1 MDDIGNRGRL
11 LFASLPSAG
20 LINPLLAIVQ
30 ELVRRDADLWFACT
44 DERADEIRR
53 IGGGAGGA
61 GPVRFVS
68 LGRYR
73 PHLWPANWDQATLR
87 AMTTGRRVRDFA
99 AFMDTNV
106 DHEYTEEL
114 YRRMLAAID
123 EVRPDL
129 IVADSCTGWAIDAA
143 MRRGIPYVL
152 TIAVPVSSF
161 YVDLLP
167 WGYPTPGSGL
177 PARMSAVQRVD
188 NVRYRLGVRAV
199 MASPRRLRPALAA
212 LQRRKAEGLPNAAGI
227 PSHYARAAADV
238 LGCSVFGLE
247 YPFPAETPNLHMVGA
262 VLPGDADD
270 VTADPSLDAWLDAHP
285 SIVYIGFGTFMR
297 PSAGQ
302 VAALVEVA
310 RRLGPRH
317 HVLWKLDET
326 RQRMLP
332 ADLPANLRVEAWL
345 PSQLAVLAHPN
356 VRVFFNHGGGNA
368 FHEGLAYGK
377 PLLVMPFWMDCN
389 DFAAR
394 AADSGAGLVVRNVD
408 RPDVDDIVNKITR
421 LATEPAYRQRAEHWA
436 AELRAAGGSTAAAD
450 IVQRR
455 LGLLGPAVGAASADR
470 TTSS

>member
-1 MDDIGNRGRL
+1 VGDGMRGRL

-20 LINPLLAIVQ
+20 LINPLLAIAQ

-44 DERADEIRR
+44 DERADEICR
-53 IGGGAGGA
+53 IGGEATG

-73 PHLWPANWDQATLR
+73 PHLWPANWDQETLR

-106 DHEYTEEL
+106 DRQYTEEL
-114 YRRMLAAID
+114 YRRTLAAID

-143 MRRGIPYVL
+143 MKRGIPYVL

-161 YVDLLP
+161 YVDTLP
-167 WGYPTPGSGL
+167 WSYPTPGSGL
-177 PARMSAVQRVD
+177 PVRMSARQRVE
-188 NVRYRLGVRAV
+188 NVLFRLGTRAV
-199 MASPRRLRPALAA
+199 MASPRRMRPALAD
-212 LQRRKAEGLPNAAGI
+212 LRRRKAEGLPNAEGI
-227 PSHYARAAADV
+227 PSHYARAAADI

-247 YPFPAETPNLHMVGA
+247 YPFPAASPNLHMVGA
-262 VLPGDADD
+262 VLPGDSGEIAP
-270 VTADPSLDAWLDAHP
+270 DPSLEAWLDAHP

-302 VAALVEVA
+302 VAALAEVA
-310 RRLGPRH
+310 RRLAPRH

-345 PSQLAVLAHPN
+345 PSQLEVLAHPN

-368 FHEGLAYGK
+368 FHEGLVHGK

-408 RPDVDDIVNKITR
+408 RPDVDDIVNKITK
-421 LATEPAYRQRAEHWA
+421 LVTDPAYRERAEHWA
-436 AELRAAGGSTAAAD
+436 GQLRSAGGSVAAAD
-450 IVQRR
+450 LIQRR
-455 LGLLGPAVGAASADR
+455 LGLLGKASGAASADR
-470 TTSS
+470 TAPS

>member
-1 MDDIGNRGRL
+1 MGDDGTRGRL

-20 LINPLLAIVQ
+20 LINPLLAIAQ
-30 ELVRRDADLWFACT
+30 ELARRDADLWFACT

-53 IGGGAGGA
+53 IGGGANG

-106 DHEYTEEL
+106 DREYTEEL
-114 YRRMLAAID
+114 YRRTLAAID

-143 MRRGIPYVL
+143 MKRGIPYVL

-161 YVDLLP
+161 YVDTLP
-167 WGYPTPGSGL
+167 WSYPTPGSGL
-177 PARMSAVQRVD
+177 PARMSPRQRAE
-188 NVRYRLGVRAV
+188 NVLFRLGTRAV
-199 MASPRRLRPALAA
+199 MASPRRMRPALAA

-247 YPFPAETPNLHMVGA
+247 YPFPAASPNLHMVGA
-262 VLPGDADD
+262 VLPGDSGDI
-270 VTADPSLDAWLDAHP
+270 TADPSLDAWLDEHP

-310 RRLGPRH
+310 RRLAPRH

-332 ADLPANLRVEAWL
+332 GDLPANLRVEAWL
-345 PSQLAVLAHPN
+345 PSQLTVVAHPN

-368 FHEGLAYGK
+368 FHEGLVHGK

-421 LATEPAYRQRAEHWA
+421 LVTEPAYRRRAEHWA
-436 AELRAAGGSTAAAD
+436 GELRSAGGSVAAAD
-450 IVQRR
+450 LIQRR
-455 LGLLGPAVGAASADR
+455 LGLLGPAAGAASADR